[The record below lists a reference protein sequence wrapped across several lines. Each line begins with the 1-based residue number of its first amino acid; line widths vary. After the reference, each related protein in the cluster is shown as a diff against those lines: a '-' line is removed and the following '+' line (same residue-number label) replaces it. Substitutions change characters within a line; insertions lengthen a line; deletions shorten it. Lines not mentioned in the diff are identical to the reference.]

1 MAAGRGLRMMPLTD
15 SVAKSMI
22 RINGETLI
30 SKSIVQ
36 IKNIIPN
43 IGITIGHMGAELAK
57 HVIEQDVAMIFNT
70 SGKGNAWWIFN
81 TLMKYLDEPVL
92 VLTCDNI
99 VKLDIEFIYSNY
111 LSLGE
116 PPCMIV
122 PVKPVAGIEGD
133 YISGYEHKVI
143 LLDRNTPAETYC
155 SGIQVINPLKINDQ
169 IKAAE
174 NFYELWHSLIAK
186 ESLYHS
192 ATYPHQW
199 YSINSIQQLQGYAPT
214 PVASGL

>member
-1 MAAGRGLRMMPLTD
+1 MMPLTD

-57 HVIEQDVAMIFNT
+57 HVVEHDVSMIFNT

-81 TLMKYLDEPVL
+81 TLMKLLDEPVL

-99 VKLDIEFIYSNY
+99 VTLDIEFIYSNY

-116 PPCMIV
+116 PACMIV
-122 PVKPVAGIEGD
+122 PVKPVTGIEGD
-133 YISGYEHKVI
+133 FITGNDHKVTA
-143 LLDRNTPAETYC
+143 LDRNTPAETYC
-155 SGIQVINPLKINDQ
+155 SGIQVLNPLTVNKKI
-169 IKAAE
+169 AAAD
-174 NFYELWHSLIAK
+174 NFYDLWHQLIATGN
-186 ESLYHS
+186 LYHS
-192 ATYPHQW
+192 DTYPHQW
-199 YSINSIQQLQGYAPT
+199 YSINSIEQLRGYLPAI
-214 PVASGL
+214 AG

>member
-22 RINGETLI
+22 RIHGETLI
-30 SKSIVQ
+30 SKSIAQ
-36 IKNIIPN
+36 IQNIIPN
-43 IGITIGHMGAELAK
+43 IAITIGHMGAELAK
-57 HVIEQDVAMIFNT
+57 HVVEQNVSMIFNT

-81 TLMKYLDEPVL
+81 TPMRFLDEPVL

-116 PPCMIV
+116 PACMIV

-133 YISGYEHKVI
+133 FITGYDRKVVT
-143 LLDRNTPAETYC
+143 LDRNAPAEAYC
-155 SGIQVINPLKINDQ
+155 SGIQVINPLKING
-169 IKAAE
+169 KMASTE
-174 NFYELWHSLIAK
+174 NFYEL
-186 ESLYHS
+186 
-192 ATYPHQW
+192 
-199 YSINSIQQLQGYAPT
+199 
-214 PVASGL
+214 